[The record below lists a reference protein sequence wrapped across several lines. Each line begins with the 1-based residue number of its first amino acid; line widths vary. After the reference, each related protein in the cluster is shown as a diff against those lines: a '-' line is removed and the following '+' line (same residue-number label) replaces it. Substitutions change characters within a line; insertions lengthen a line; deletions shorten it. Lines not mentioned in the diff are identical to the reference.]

1 MERTITK
8 KQLQAIAKVCSKDT
22 TRPAIMR
29 MAVQD
34 GKLWATD
41 GYIAVA
47 YNLHATTADFTIDPN
62 KLKMKLSIMKPMSTL
77 TPADLEEL
85 KDTEDYNYPNMDM
98 VCKVDEEKPSNNVTI
113 DPQLLAR
120 ASSAL
125 IDPTEAPN
133 LYTLATYEKSH
144 RIMLTNKHGD
154 MAIIMGGGKK

>member
-8 KQLQAIAKVCSKDT
+8 KQLQALIKVCSKDT

-29 MAVQD
+29 MAIQD

-47 YNLHATTADFTIDPN
+47 YNLHATTTDFTIDPN
-62 KLKMKLSIMKPMSTL
+62 KLKMKLSIMKPMNTL
-77 TPADLEEL
+77 TTTDLEEL

-98 VCKVDEEKPSNNVTI
+98 VCKVDEEKPSNNVAV
-113 DPQLLAR
+113 DPALLAR
-120 ASSAL
+120 ASVAL
-125 IDPTEAPN
+125 VDPNEYN
-133 LYTLATYEKSH
+133 NFYTLATYEKSR

-154 MAIIMGGGKK
+154 KAIIMGGGK